1 MVNKRTVTAIYGG
14 SFDPLHNGHLATIAQ
29 LLNSSRVDEVV
40 VVPSGD
46 RPDKSSR
53 ASGEH
58 RIAMVLLGVSEAFA
72 GDARVTVSDLHVS
85 KRVGFGTIDLVDFYR
100 ADPTREVLVV
110 IGHELG
116 ADLVQWKESDRL
128 RLEADFLLVS
138 RPGYSVPAVPDGWNI
153 NTLAS
158 SYEGEVLVSST
169 SLRKLLQEEHSCAG
183 LMPACVIEYCRAHKL
198 YR

>member
-1 MVNKRTVTAIYGG
+1 MMSKRTIIAIYGG
-14 SFDPLHNGHLATIAQ
+14 AFDPLHNGHLATIAL
-29 LLNSSRVDEVV
+29 LLNSGRVDEVV

-46 RPDKSSR
+46 RPDKCSR

-58 RIAMVLLGVSEAFA
+58 RIAMVRLGVSEAFA
-72 GDARVTVSDLHVS
+72 GDTRVIVSDLHVS

-110 IGHELG
+110 IGHELV
-116 ADLVQWKESDRL
+116 ADLGQWKESERL
-128 RLEADFLLVS
+128 KREARFLLVS
-138 RPGYSVPAVPDGWNI
+138 RPGHPAPTISDGWNI
-153 NTLAS
+153 ETLAS
-158 SYEGEVLVSST
+158 LYDGEVLVSST
-169 SLRKLLQEEHSCAG
+169 SLRKLLREEHSCAG